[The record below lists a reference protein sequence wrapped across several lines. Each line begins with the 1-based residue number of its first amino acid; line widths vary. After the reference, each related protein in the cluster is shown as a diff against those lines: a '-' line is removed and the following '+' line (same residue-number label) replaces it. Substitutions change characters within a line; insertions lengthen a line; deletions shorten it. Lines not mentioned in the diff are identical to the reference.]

1 MVEEVEEGEGTS
13 RSGSVAAAAVA
24 GTDARSSLSPRK
36 RLLSIQKPNGW
47 ASADSASSASSVRL
61 RKRTQELPSISDC
74 HVCGARMN
82 KKGKDKLLTL
92 DSQWRVVLLCKK
104 CFDGVESA
112 KICSYCFMEVSEES
126 AGCRECGRRIHR
138 ACILKYPGFSPC
150 SNSGSVSF
158 TCIDCWVPKP
168 PGNSNGACM
177 SRNPSGDSKILSD
190 ACSVENSRVSAPEA
204 CSKLLEDVVKDANSA
219 AEKKI
224 AAATLAREKAFT
236 KAVAARRAAAL
247 ARSALSLAVVA
258 AREENREKDS
268 SASCASI
275 IDDAELA
282 LRLHRAINSSPRIA
296 KNLCSLNSDCKI
308 WHCNGNSLARASDP
322 GSPSVCGKL
331 DVCTENKLFENPDK
345 TISEPSVRI
354 APSDHDSS
362 TDLVA
367 LGQNTKVEK
376 DSSPQ
381 LKQCKDYGEDGVIV
395 SPEEVFKA
403 GPLKILDSK
412 DDKVELPM
420 KEDEASCSN
429 KFVKSSGDDNSID
442 SGSQSYQKKNKWEYN
457 KVSNNVENMC
467 QLSCEGDSSMLK
479 NKRCS
484 ESDRYLRKYSK
495 RNSSLKSVLDCKTK
509 LLYEDLPLESQDSA
523 PGLPCLQ
530 LNCSKAL
537 RSLSDAS
544 FQSPSVPLQ
553 ASVYES
559 GPSGNQL

>member
-13 RSGSVAAAAVA
+13 RSGSVAVASAAAA
-24 GTDARSSLSPRK
+24 DTDARSFLPPRK
-36 RLLSIQKPNGW
+36 RLLANLKQNGW
-47 ASADSASSASSVRL
+47 ASAESASSASSVRL
-61 RKRTQELPSISDC
+61 RKRTPELPTISDC
-74 HVCGARMN
+74 HACGARMK

-104 CFDGVESA
+104 CFDGVEST
-112 KICSYCFMEVSEES
+112 KICSYCFMKVSEES
-126 AGCRECGRRIHR
+126 AGCRECQRRIHR

-158 TCIDCWVPKP
+158 KCIDCWVPKP
-168 PGNSNGACM
+168 PANSNGAGR
-177 SRNPSGDSKILSD
+177 SKNPSGDSKILSD
-190 ACSVENSRVSAPEA
+190 ACSVGNSRVSAPQA
-204 CSKLLEDVVKDANSA
+204 CSKSLEDVMKDANLA

-236 KAVAARRAAAL
+236 KAVAARRAAEL

-258 AREENREKDS
+258 SRENREKDS
-268 SASCASI
+268 PASCASM
-275 IDDAELA
+275 DDAELA

-296 KNLCSLNSDCKI
+296 KNLCSLNSDCLQSPRI
-308 WHCNGNSLARASDP
+308 WHCTGNASDP

-331 DVCTENKLFENPDK
+331 EACTENKLFENPDK

-354 APSDHDSS
+354 ASSDHDSS
-362 TDLVA
+362 NDLRT
-367 LGQNTKVEK
+367 LGENTKVEK

-381 LKQCKDYGEDGVIV
+381 VKQCKDCGEDSVIV
-395 SPEEVFKA
+395 TSEEMFKA

-412 DDKVELPM
+412 ENKVEPPM

-429 KFVKSSGDDNSID
+429 KFVKSSGDDNSTD
-442 SGSQSYQKKNKWEYN
+442 SGSQSYQKKDESEYN
-457 KVSNNVENMC
+457 KVSHNVGNMC

-479 NKRCS
+479 KKRS
-484 ESDRYLRKYSK
+484 SDSDRYLRKYSK
-495 RNSSLKSVLDCKTK
+495 RNSSLKAVLDCKTK
-509 LLYEDLPLESQDSA
+509 FLYEDLPLESQASA
-523 PGLPCLQ
+523 TGLPCLQ

-537 RSLSDAS
+537 RTFSDAS

-553 ASVYES
+553 ASAYES